1 MRRFLFLCLGIV
13 ALNLTATGPAWSQK
27 KAKIEDLLKEL
38 DSKNSAAVRATA
50 LREIGELAA
59 VKLVWAKMALPQM
72 REILDKEKDATLRSA
87 ALVCLAKTEADVPKF
102 VPNMMKY
109 LKEDKDYGVQNTALA
124 QIAGYAQD
132 AAPAIA
138 PLQEHLL
145 ALREANK
152 DQDPGNIRSGILNT
166 IVQIDQNLSQPSSL
180 EAIEKDPAISVK
192 LTAIGRL
199 TQIAQNNGAKGT
211 APLLIKVYDE
221 SLKAGPNADLRRG
234 ILGALAFIEP
244 NSKSYMPQLIETLKK
259 DKDAP
264 TVVVVIAALGRGGDS
279 AKEAIPLVLDAQK
292 KALAGAPKDGSDP
305 NGQRRIIVE
314 SIVKMG
320 IEPKELVP
328 VLVDTL
334 KKDREPGV
342 RAATLVGLAGIGKD
356 AKEALPTLAA
366 MAKANTAVG
375 AKDGNDPADLR
386 RTTLEALAKVGPE
399 PKELVTLLTDAV
411 RRDRNPAVRLTAVKA
426 LGDVG
431 PGAKS
436 ALTLLTSL
444 QKIPKTAGEPEK
456 ALAKAAAEAAE
467 KIQGK

>member
-13 ALNLTATGPAWSQK
+13 ALNLVNAGPAWSQK
-27 KAKIEDLLKEL
+27 KSKIEDLLKEL

-59 VKLVWAKMALPQM
+59 VKLVWAKMALPQV
-72 REILDKEKDATLRSA
+72 REILDKDKDATLRSA

-109 LKEDKDYGVQNTALA
+109 LKEDKDFGVQNTALA

-132 AAPAIA
+132 AAPALK
-138 PLQEHLL
+138 PLQEHML

-166 IVQIDQNLSQPSSL
+166 LVQIDQNLSQPSSM
-180 EAIEKDPAISVK
+180 EAIEKDPAVSVK
-192 LTAIGRL
+192 LTALGRL

-211 APLLIKVYDE
+211 APVLVKVYDE
-221 SLKAGPNADLRRG
+221 SLKAGPSADLRRG

-244 NSKSYMPQLIETLKK
+244 NPKSYTPQLIETLKK
-259 DKDAP
+259 DKDPA
-264 TVVVVIAALGRGGDS
+264 TVVAVVAALGRGGDG
-279 AKEAIPLVLDAQK
+279 AKEAIPLVLDAHK

-305 NGQRRIIVE
+305 NGQRRIMVE
-314 SIVKMG
+314 SIAKMG

-328 VLVDTL
+328 VLVETL
-334 KKDREPGV
+334 KKDRDAGV
-342 RAATLVGLAGIGKD
+342 RSAALVGLAGVGKD
-356 AKEALPTLAA
+356 AKEALPTLTS
-366 MAKANTAVG
+366 MTKSNTTVG
-375 AKDGNDPADLR
+375 AKDGNDPGDLR
-386 RTTLEALAKVGPE
+386 RTTLEALAKVGAE

-411 RRDRNPAVRLTAVKA
+411 RRDRNPAVRLTGVKL
-426 LGDVG
+426 LGEVG
-431 PGAKS
+431 PPAKS
-436 ALTLLTSL
+436 ALTLLNSL
-444 QKIPKTAGEPEK
+444 QKVPKNAGEPEK

-467 KIQGK
+467 KIQAK